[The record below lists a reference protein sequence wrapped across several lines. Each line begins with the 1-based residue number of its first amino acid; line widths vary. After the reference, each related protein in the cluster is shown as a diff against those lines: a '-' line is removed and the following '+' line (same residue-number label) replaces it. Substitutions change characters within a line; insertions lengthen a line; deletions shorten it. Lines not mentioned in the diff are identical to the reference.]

1 MHVPP
6 SVMSH
11 LWLLLCLATEIDAGC
26 GIQQSCGLCQAMD
39 AETPELSFLQ
49 SSLKLAAVGPRGNL
63 SKAAP
68 ASGHSIGPQAKADEL
83 LQIIPNTEEPMA
95 GTLREKL
102 VPVAAVLVFPLA
114 VVFLL
119 LTTQHLPVG
128 FYQGGE
134 SNASRMLQ
142 SVRLPIPQARM
153 ASAPVASPVCGSML
167 LPNSE
172 AVLNGSLTA
181 IRTSKRAVI
190 NGSAGRPLLLA
201 AFGVSKARRPMLRV
215 AYQSCETDPR
225 CSVEVVDAETPRFFI
240 YGRKDVLYGS
250 MEPSPAKGQKKCLI
264 IKHKDLSILRL
275 EVASVEN
282 VEVEAT
288 NPHDGRRLA
297 TAGLHAQNDQWQL
310 QAEPGADALL
320 IISCILAVVRLW
332 PSATAEQTRLSGLDE
347 GSEADQRPTTTEE
360 LKSSPM
366 APTAS

>member
-1 MHVPP
+1 MPPP

-11 LWLLLCLATEIDAGC
+11 LWLLLCLAAEIDAGC
-26 GIQQSCGLCQAMD
+26 GIPCCGLCQAD
-39 AETPELSFLQ
+39 ADTPELSFLQ
-49 SSLKLAAVGPRGNL
+49 SSLQLAAVGPKGNA
-63 SKAAP
+63 SKTAP
-68 ASGHSIGPQAKADEL
+68 MSRHSMGPQAKAEL
-83 LQIIPNTEEPMA
+83 LQIIPNTEEPTA
-95 GTLREKL
+95 GTFREKL

-119 LTTQHLPVG
+119 LATQHLPAG

-134 SNASRMLQ
+134 ANASRMLQ

-153 ASAPVASPVCGSML
+153 ASAPAASPVCGSML

-190 NGSAGRPLLLA
+190 NRSAGRPLLLA

-250 MEPSPAKGQKKCLI
+250 MEPSPARGQKCLI

-275 EVASVEN
+275 EVASLEN

-288 NPHDGRRLA
+288 SPHDGRRLA

-320 IISCILAVVRLW
+320 ILSCILAVVRLW
-332 PSATAEQTRLSGLDE
+332 PSATEQPRLSGVDQ
-347 GSEADQRPTTTEE
+347 GSEAADQGTVRTDEV
-360 LKSSPM
+360 KSSPT